1 MAYIQPSTTIYLFE
15 DIPFDPDYENTGY
28 FATKADQETYFLTTH
43 GAFDVLSN
51 HSYQRAGLGVIK
63 IERRYEECYQVNYM
77 MFKNTA
83 NAYEQK
89 WFYAFVTSVEYISDT
104 VSALHYQIDVMQTWL
119 TDYVLEECFIDRQ
132 HGETDN
138 IGDNIAPETVDV
150 GEQVYNDY
158 QIMPINASHDIHT
171 VYAVVC
177 ICDVNSGS
185 VQGTEVQ
192 NVYSGAV
199 MYAFDVSNPV
209 ELNDLNQFLTRY
221 IQRPDAVVGMY
232 MCPECLL
239 VRAGGSG
246 GDYSQYF
253 VLNAGN
259 APLYH
264 IQLPTLTA
272 QGNTLNGY
280 APRNMKMFTYPYNY
294 LSVDN
299 AMGSGLS
306 LRYEYFGTGVGGQS
320 KLTPRFTLDGSAVQP
335 VQLRIRPE
343 NYKGSGGHYITVG
356 QNSVFVGDPNNA
368 EFSTVDNYPMCS
380 WNFDSYKAWCAQGSA
395 VAGAKI
401 AGNVIGL
408 GVPRVTARGE
418 AQLNMNQ
425 VANTWGSI
433 TNALIER
440 YQASIA
446 ADMFK
451 GTLEMGNVNVAE
463 DMSGFWYGRVSCNA
477 QVARRIDDYFTMFGY
492 AQGVV
497 GTPNRHARQRFT
509 YVKTIGCEVNG
520 DVPADDRVKI
530 KSIFNQGVRFWA
542 DVTHVGNY
550 LLANPVLT

>member
-1 MAYIQPSTTIYLFE
+1 MAYIQPSTTVYLFK

-28 FATKADQETYFLTTH
+28 FASKADQEYYFHTTH
-43 GAFDVLSN
+43 GVFDVLSAY
-51 HSYQRAGLGVIK
+51 SYQRAGIGVIK

-119 TDYVLEECFIDRQ
+119 RDYVLEECFIDRQ
-132 HGETDN
+132 HSETDD

-150 GEQVYNDY
+150 GEQVFNNY
-158 QIMPINASHDIHT
+158 QMLDVDNTHNLHDL
-171 VYAVVC
+171 YAVVC
-177 ICDVNSGS
+177 VCDVNSGA
-185 VQGTEVQ
+185 VDGTEVQ

-199 MYAFDVSNPV
+199 MYAFDVQSST
-209 ELNDLNQFLTRY
+209 ELSDLNAFLSSY
-221 IQRPDAVVGMY
+221 IQRPDAIVGMY
-232 MCPECLL
+232 MCPKIL
-239 VRAGGSG
+239 VIRGGNSG
-246 GDYSQYF
+246 AYANYKVMSS
-253 VLNAGN
+253 GN
-259 APLYH
+259 APTYH
-264 IQLPTLTA
+264 LQLPTLTS
-272 QGNTLNGY
+272 GNTLNGY

-294 LSVDN
+294 LSIDN

-306 LRYEYFGTGVGGQS
+306 LRYEYFGIGVGGQS

-335 VQLRIRPE
+335 VQLRLRPA
-343 NYKGSGGHYITVG
+343 NYKGSGGHVV
-356 QNSVFVGDPNNA
+356 NNVFVGDPNNT
-368 EFSTVDNYPMCS
+368 EFTTVDNYPMCS
-380 WNFDSYKAWCAQGSA
+380 WNFDSYKAWCAQGSV
-395 VAGAKI
+395 VAGAKV
-401 AGNVIGL
+401 AGNLIGL

-425 VANTWGSI
+425 VANTWGSV

-509 YVKTIGCEVNG
+509 YVKTIGCEING

-530 KSIFNQGVRFWA
+530 KAIFNQGVRFWA